1 MFKKNLSGVVAELV
15 RSGARSVRRTDIHRQ
30 SDHED
35 NAKGPEAIEVRESG
49 RVARRRVV

>member
-1 MFKKNLSGVVAELV
+1 VFEKDLTGVVAELIG
-15 RSGARSVRRTDIHRQ
+15 SGARSVRRTNIHRQ

-35 NAKGPEAIEVRESG
+35 NAEGPEAIEVREGG